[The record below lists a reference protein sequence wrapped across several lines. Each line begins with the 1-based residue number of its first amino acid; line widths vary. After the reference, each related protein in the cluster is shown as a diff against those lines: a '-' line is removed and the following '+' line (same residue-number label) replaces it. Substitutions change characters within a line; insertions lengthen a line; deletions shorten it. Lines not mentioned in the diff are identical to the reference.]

1 MAASNSTI
9 SGTPQTQAY
18 NRYPYLVK
26 CLREHS
32 EEECDIC
39 QGPLTF
45 ARGPMFIC
53 FFESSHTCTPQE
65 ATRDWKNPVIPHKRQ
80 LLQACS
86 APTCYLS
93 LLPPS
98 SNHSCHLRAAGT
110 GVHTKRT
117 HFRSD
122 DCPGN
127 RSEDIVWLL
136 AIRRAW
142 FPLQNERACR
152 QAGPYAEGLRRSSLF
167 SPGKAEMAPPRPT
180 SCPLPPGLRWNG
192 TPFDSCSQC
201 LSLRSSPPGGRI
213 ARVSGQG

>member
-1 MAASNSTI
+1 
-9 SGTPQTQAY
+9 
-18 NRYPYLVK
+18 
-26 CLREHS
+26 
-32 EEECDIC
+32 
-39 QGPLTF
+39 
-45 ARGPMFIC
+45 MFIC
-53 FFESSHTCTPQE
+53 FFVSSHTCTPQE
-65 ATRDWKNPVIPHKRQ
+65 AMRDWKNPVIPRKGR

-93 LLPPS
+93 LLPLPLTTPVTS
-98 SNHSCHLRAAGT
+98 EQPGQACIQGELTLGLMTAR
-110 GVHTKRT
+110 
-117 HFRSD
+117 
-122 DCPGN
+122 GN
-127 RSEDIVWLL
+127 RSEDIVGLL

-152 QAGPYAEGLRRSSLF
+152 QAGPYAEGLMRSSLFF

-180 SCPLPPGLRWNG
+180 SCPLPPGLRWSG